1 MYRPTPGLAAKLSL
15 NAGVP
20 VGARIVAAVGGT
32 GARELLDVLTRSEA
46 DRAALIGR
54 LSLRADAEWLA
65 ELLTDL
71 EVDEVAR
78 LHLVEAL
85 RRKMA

>member
-1 MYRPTPGLAAKLSL
+1 
-15 NAGVP
+15 VIDHEDI
-20 VGARIVAAVGGT
+20 GARIVAAVGEA
-32 GARELLDVLTRSEA
+32 GARELLDSLTRPEA

-54 LSLRADAEWLA
+54 LAQRNDAAWLA

-78 LHLVEAL
+78 LHMAEAL
-85 RRKMA
+85 RRELGEGSATE

>member
-1 MYRPTPGLAAKLSL
+1 MWQRQAEDIGRVDHNEIATR
-15 NAGVP
+15 V
-20 VGARIVAAVGGT
+20 IAAVGEA
-32 GARELLDVLTRSEA
+32 GARELLDALTRPEA

-54 LSLRADAEWLA
+54 LALRDDAEWLA

-78 LHLVEAL
+78 LNMVNAL
-85 RRKMA
+85 RHLAR